1 MLLFFKLIRLSQWQK
16 NFLIFLPFIMAN
28 KYEVFT
34 FYNSIIGFFI
44 FSVAAS
50 TVYIFNDII
59 DLPKDKIH
67 PSKKKRPLASGA
79 ISIKKAL
86 VILLFFFTS
95 TIYYGFVN
103 NVLSILL
110 SYFVLNIFYSLI
122 IKKVRYLDIILLSSF
137 YIIRIYFGGKIYDV
151 EISLWLYIFCYLA
164 FISLVILK
172 RVNEIKKYNLTKI
185 LYSSNDLGTLKIILN
200 SSNSFSVL
208 FIMSYF
214 LSEKVS
220 KIYATPSLLW
230 MILPLYIFWMLN
242 INKAALS
249 GKMNDDPVNFV
260 VRNSKSYITILLMG
274 IVILCAQF
282 FKL

>member
-16 NFLIFLPFIMAN
+16 NFLIFLPLIMAN
-28 KYEVFT
+28 EYEVF
-34 FYNSIIGFFI
+34 NINKSIVGFLI
-44 FSVAAS
+44 FSIAAS
-50 TVYIFNDII
+50 AVYIFNDLV

-67 PSKKKRPLASGA
+67 PSKKRRPLASGA
-79 ISIKKAL
+79 ISVKKAL
-86 VILLFFFTS
+86 IILLFFLTT
-95 TIYYGFVN
+95 TIYFGFIN
-103 NVLSILL
+103 KVLSILL
-110 SYFVLNIFYSLI
+110 LYFLLNIFYSLI

-260 VRNSKSYITILLMG
+260 VSNSKSYITILLMG

-282 FKL
+282 VRL

>member
-16 NFLIFLPFIMAN
+16 NFLIFLPLIMAN
-28 KYEVFT
+28 EYEVF
-34 FYNSIIGFFI
+34 NINKSIVGFLI
-44 FSVAAS
+44 FSIAAS
-50 TVYIFNDII
+50 AVYIFNDLA

-67 PSKKKRPLASGA
+67 PSKKRRPLASGA
-79 ISIKKAL
+79 ISVKKAL
-86 VILLFFFTS
+86 IILFFFLTT
-95 TIYYGFVN
+95 TIYFGFIN
-103 NVLSILL
+103 KVLSILL
-110 SYFVLNIFYSLI
+110 LYFLLNIFYSLI
-122 IKKVRYLDIILLSSF
+122 IKKIRYLDIILLSSF

-260 VRNSKSYITILLMG
+260 VSNSKSYITILLMG

-282 FKL
+282 VRL

>member
-16 NFLIFLPFIMAN
+16 NFLIFLPLIMAN
-28 KYEVFT
+28 EYEVF
-34 FYNSIIGFFI
+34 NINKSIVGFLI
-44 FSVAAS
+44 FSIAAS
-50 TVYIFNDII
+50 AVYIFNDLV

-67 PSKKKRPLASGA
+67 PSKKRRPLASGA
-79 ISIKKAL
+79 ISVKKAL
-86 VILLFFFTS
+86 VILLFFTA

-110 SYFVLNIFYSLI
+110 LYFALNIFYSLI

-200 SSNSFSVL
+200 LTNSFSVL

-282 FKL
+282 FRL